1 MIEVEGLSR
10 RFGDLYALKDI
21 TLRFQGGVLG
31 VLGPNGAGKTTFLR
45 ILATVLPPT
54 EGRVRLFGYGTT
66 RASDRRAIRRLLGYL
81 PQAFRAYPDFN
92 AREYLHYV
100 AWLKEM
106 PREGLK
112 ERVEELLAWVGLTP
126 VAGRPIR
133 SYSGGMLRRLGIAQ
147 ALLNDPQL
155 LLVDEP
161 TAGLDVEERVKFRRF
176 LTQLPQER
184 LTVLSTHLVED
195 VEVVCDQ
202 VAVLHRGRLLF
213 FGPKGALLRRFEGK
227 IVEVTVPLKA
237 LEELARSPG
246 MRILTVQK
254 EEEGCR
260 VRLLCEQRGGLGG
273 GSPVTPTLQD
283 AYLALIYAHS

>member
-1 MIEVEGLSR
+1 MGGEERDPTMIEVEGLSR

-112 ERVEELLAWVGLTP
+112 ERVEELLAWVG
-126 VAGRPIR
+126 
-133 SYSGGMLRRLGIAQ
+133 
-147 ALLNDPQL
+147 
-155 LLVDEP
+155 
-161 TAGLDVEERVKFRRF
+161 
-176 LTQLPQER
+176 
-184 LTVLSTHLVED
+184 
-195 VEVVCDQ
+195 
-202 VAVLHRGRLLF
+202 
-213 FGPKGALLRRFEGK
+213 
-227 IVEVTVPLKA
+227 
-237 LEELARSPG
+237 
-246 MRILTVQK
+246 
-254 EEEGCR
+254 
-260 VRLLCEQRGGLGG
+260 
-273 GSPVTPTLQD
+273 
-283 AYLALIYAHS
+283 